1 MTTIASAS
9 FIANYQTVVIF
20 GRTITSAEVAQLN
33 AVRTTAITAG
43 RQCSTVILNT
53 DDGSNTTYWA
63 SADDANSYTAVANAF
78 SPAPTTACVVTAV

>member
-9 FIANYQTVVIF
+9 FVASYKTTVTF
-20 GRTITSAEVAQLN
+20 GRTITNSEVDQLN
-33 AVRTTAITAG
+33 AVRTTAISAG
-43 RQCSTVILNT
+43 RQCSTAINT
-53 DDGSNTTYWA
+53 DGTNVTYWA